1 MNENRKLNGKAGKIK
16 ETLAAIQPFDPVLAE
31 KVQARLDDQAIPRGA
46 LGRLQSLGRQVA
58 LIQGT
63 ERPEI
68 RTKRIFTFAGDHGVV
83 EEGVSAFPQA
93 VTREMVKNFV
103 RGGAGINVL
112 ARHGGAEVIVVDIG
126 VNADP
131 SELNGVEDCKIGGG
145 TKNFTKGPA
154 MTRQEAEASILAGI
168 DLIEKYGDGL
178 DLVGTGDM
186 GIGNTTP
193 SSAIAAVLC
202 GPPGGEVTVRGT
214 GIGDAALRHKV
225 AVIEKGMAVT
235 TPAPSDPIDVLA
247 KVGGFEIGGIAGL
260 ILGAASRRIPVVI
273 DGLIS
278 TAGALIAH
286 GLASR
291 VSDYMIAGHRSVE
304 IGHQVMLEKMGLSPL
319 LDLDLRLG
327 EGTGAALA
335 FHIVEAGVK
344 ILNEVL
350 TFTEAGVTEGEGQ
363 KAAK

>member
-1 MNENRKLNGKAGKIK
+1 MNDMNAKIK
-16 ETLAAIQPFDPVLAE
+16 ETIASVESFDPILE
-31 KVQARLDDQAIPRGA
+31 EEVQARLDDQAIPRGA
-46 LGRLQSLGRQVA
+46 LGRLQLLGKQVA
-58 LIQGT
+58 LIQGRAT
-63 ERPEI
+63 PVVR
-68 RTKRIFTFAGDHGVV
+68 KRRVFTFACDHGVTS
-83 EEGVSAFPQA
+83 EGVSAFPSE

-112 ARHGGAEVIVVDIG
+112 ARHVGAEVVVVDIG
-126 VNADP
+126 VAGD
-131 SELNGVEDCKIGGG
+131 LEDIGGIEHRKVALG
-145 TKNFTKGPA
+145 TQNLAQQPA
-154 MTRQEAEASILAGI
+154 MSRDEAMDALNVGI
-168 DLIEKYGDGL
+168 SLIEKYGDAL

-202 GPPGGEVTVRGT
+202 GCPVSEVTGRGT
-214 GIGDAALRHKV
+214 GIGDEALRHKIE
-225 AVIEKGMAVT
+225 VIERG
-235 TPAPSDPIDVLA
+235 IDVNRPDPTDPLDVLS

-286 GLASR
+286 ALAPQ

-304 IGHQVMLEKMGLSPL
+304 IGHRVMLDKMGLVPL

-335 FHIVEAGVK
+335 MTVVEAGVK
-344 ILNEVL
+344 VLNEVL
-350 TFTEAGVTEGEGQ
+350 TFSEAGVTEGECQ
-363 KAAK
+363 TLAK

>member
-1 MNENRKLNGKAGKIK
+1 MNPKIK
-16 ETLAAIQPFDPVLAE
+16 ETITAIQSFDPALGAR
-31 KVQARLDDQAIPRGA
+31 VQARLDDQAIPRGA
-46 LGRLQSLGRQVA
+46 LGRLQALGKQVA
-58 LIQGT
+58 LIQNT
-63 ERPEI
+63 VRPKI
-68 RTKRIFTFAGDHGVV
+68 RTKKVFTFAGDHGIV
-83 EEGVSAFPQA
+83 EEGVSAFPQT
-93 VTREMVKNFV
+93 VTREMVKNFI

-131 SELNGVEDCKIGGG
+131 DEFDGVEPCKVGRG
-145 TKNFTKGPA
+145 TKNFTRGPA
-154 MTRQEAEASILAGI
+154 MGREEALASLATGI
-168 DLIEKYGDGL
+168 SLIEKYGDDL

-202 GPPGGEVTVRGT
+202 DRPVAEVTGRGT
-214 GIGDAALRHKV
+214 GIGDTALQHKV
-225 AVIEKGMAVT
+225 AVIEKGIACNRPDV
-235 TPAPSDPIDVLA
+235 SDPIDVLA

-260 ILGAASRRIPVVI
+260 ILAAAARRIPVVI

-286 GLASR
+286 SLAPQ
-291 VSDYMIAGHRSVE
+291 VSHYMIAGHRSVE
-304 IGHQVMLEKMGLSPL
+304 VGHQVMLDRMGLSPL

-327 EGTGAALA
+327 EGTGAVLA

-344 ILNEVL
+344 VLNEVL
-350 TFTEAGVTEGEGQ
+350 TFTEAGVTEGEDQ
-363 KAAK
+363 KAMR